1 MNTELFLLLMRGISA
16 LALLAFLGTLAYF
29 MQRELRVAERLL
41 AREEVARG
49 ELIVTHPDGETERVA
64 LRPVLSIGRIPQ
76 NSIVLNNGYTSA
88 QHALITFRE
97 NQWWVEDLDSRN
109 GTLVNGLDIA
119 EPTIIS
125 VGDEI
130 LIGDVALKLNGL

>member
-1 MNTELFLLLMRGISA
+1 MNTELFLLIMRGISA
-16 LALLAFLGTLAYF
+16 LSLLAFLGALGYF
-29 MQRELRVAERLL
+29 IQRELRATERLL
-41 AREEVARG
+41 EKDEVARG
-49 ELIVTHPDGETERVA
+49 ELTVTHSDGEIERVA

-97 NQWWVEDLDSRN
+97 NQWWVEDLNSRN
-109 GTLVNGLDIA
+109 GTLVNGIDID

-130 LIGDVALKLNGL
+130 MIGDVALKLDRL